1 MEPIC
6 FEMPEE
12 SCIPGT
18 GCVLEAGWE
27 GRRQTGEV
35 AAAAAVAEEGGSGFK
50 FSSGVFLSLREGV
63 AWGGRLVPSETLG
76 RVGGWG
82 NGDVAAAAAIF
93 RLPLGPPV

>member
-1 MEPIC
+1 
-6 FEMPEE
+6 MPEE

-35 AAAAAVAEEGGSGFK
+35 VAAAAVAEEGGSGFK

-63 AWGGRLVPSETLG
+63 AGGGLVPGETLG

-82 NGDVAAAAAIF
+82 NGVGVAAAAAAIF